1 LETLDNSLEIRIVSW
16 FLTALSITGAA
27 LNVKKLRISFVY
39 YTVANIGWICVN
51 LYYGIYS
58 QAVLFVVFTGLS
70 IWGWLEWG
78 RIGKSGDNDIDSDLN
93 IDHDKVD

>member
-1 LETLDNSLEIRIVSW
+1 LEILDSDLAIRIASW

-27 LNVKKLRISFVY
+27 LNVKKLRISFLY

-51 LYYGIYS
+51 IYYGIYS

-70 IWGWLEWG
+70 IWGWCEWG
-78 RIGKSGDNDIDSDLN
+78 RRGKDDV
-93 IDHDKVD
+93 HDTHK